1 MQGTSLKFRSKEDA
15 IHFCEKQGWDYH
27 VEQPKLARIPPK
39 SYAAN
44 YNYVPGKLRIH
55 HTK

>member
-1 MQGTSLKFRSKEDA
+1 MKDIEATVA
-15 IHFCEKQGWDYH
+15 TI
-27 VEQPKLARIPPK
+27 ARIPPK

-44 YNYVPGKLRIH
+44 YNYIPGKLRIH

>member
-27 VEQPKLARIPPK
+27 VTEPKVARIPPK

-44 YNYVPGKLRIH
+44 YNHIPGKLRIH

>member
-27 VEQPKLARIPPK
+27 VTEPKVARIPPK

-44 YNYVPGKLRIH
+44 YNYNPGKLRIH